1 MDKLRPKS
9 EKKPAVLLVDD
20 DDMLRQTLVK
30 AFERRGHAVE
40 QAKSVESAI
49 EKCYIF
55 QPQWLVLDLRMP
67 GQLGTELIK
76 PLKDRYQDSIKI
88 VVLTGYGSITTAIQ
102 AMRLG
107 AHNYLTKP
115 TDVDSIIQSFAE
127 QQEVNPTIVAEP
139 LSLSDVEWEHIQ
151 KVLRDCD
158 GNISHAAK
166 RLGIHRRSLQRKLNR
181 SNSDIGNLTNI
192 DDN

>member
-1 MDKLRPKS
+1 MPKES
-9 EKKPAVLLVDD
+9 APAEKASLLIVDD
-20 DDMLRQTLVK
+20 DDMLRETLVK
-30 AFERRGHAVE
+30 AFKRRGHVVE
-40 QAKSVESAI
+40 QAKSVEAALKI
-49 EKCYIF
+49 CNNYH
-55 QPQWLVLDLRMP
+55 PQWLVLDLRMP
-67 GQLGTELIK
+67 GQIGTDLIK
-76 PLKDRYQDSIKI
+76 PLKDRYQESIKI

-115 TDVDSIIQSFAE
+115 TDIDSIIQSFAE
-127 QQEVNPTIVAEP
+127 QPEVSSADKPEP

-166 RLGIHRRSLQRKLNR
+166 QLGIHRRSLQRKLNR
-181 SNSDIGNLTNI
+181 SNSDLGNRTKI
-192 DDN
+192 DEC